1 MYSIYNRS
9 IPISF
14 QNTLYCGTESKQ
26 TDTKQIQQTN
36 SANVTENHN
45 CLYIALL
52 LLFLLDYVS
61 LP

>member
-26 TDTKQIQQTN
+26 SNTEQIQQTN
-36 SANVTENHN
+36 TANISENHN
-45 CLYIALL
+45 CFYIALL
-52 LLFLLDYVS
+52 LLFLLDCVS